1 MTAIGSL
8 CQIAAQ
14 GTKICAVPYRD
25 DPAYNLLV
33 RHGLLTETGV
43 VSSVS
48 CTDCDQPHDAEVVHN
63 GATYG
68 YRCPEL
74 GFVPLEDGDVQAVT
88 ANLPALVA
96 RLANLYACKRRK
108 SQPLVGNTW
117 RIGTVESE
125 GGDIALYF
133 HPRLRDE
140 ADLHRIQDALAR
152 EVTAPFRLILT
163 AEGGAPLAGAHVVP
177 LSEIVE
183 IEVSTGELL
192 SLMSLHSVVGAPIK
206 RLGGAPNRYRA
217 KVMDLIQSRVS
228 SGVALAGLNEEARA
242 IASAFQR
249 KHPAEKVP
257 SPPTIKRYL
266 SEARSGS

>member
-1 MTAIGSL
+1 MTAIGFL

-14 GTKICAVPYRD
+14 GTKICAAPYRD
-25 DPAYNLLV
+25 DPNYNALV
-33 RHGLLTETGV
+33 RHGLLTEASV

-48 CTDCDQPHDAEVVHN
+48 CADCGQPHDAELVHN

-68 YRCPEL
+68 YCCPEL
-74 GFVPLEDGDVQAVT
+74 GFVPLVDGDVQAAS

-96 RLANLYACKRRK
+96 RLANLYTCKRRG
-108 SQPLVGNTW
+108 SQSLVGNTW

-133 HPRLRDE
+133 QPRLRDE

-152 EVTAPFRLILT
+152 EVAAPFRIILT

-183 IEVSTGELL
+183 IEASTGELQ
-192 SLMSLHSVVGAPIK
+192 SLMSLHAVVGAPIK
-206 RLGGAPNRYRA
+206 SLGGAPNRYRA

-228 SGVALAGLNEEARA
+228 SGVALAGSNEEARA
-242 IASAFQR
+242 IASTFQR
-249 KHPAEKVP
+249 KHPADKVP
-257 SPPTIKRYL
+257 SLPTIKRYL
-266 SEARSGS
+266 SEVRSGS